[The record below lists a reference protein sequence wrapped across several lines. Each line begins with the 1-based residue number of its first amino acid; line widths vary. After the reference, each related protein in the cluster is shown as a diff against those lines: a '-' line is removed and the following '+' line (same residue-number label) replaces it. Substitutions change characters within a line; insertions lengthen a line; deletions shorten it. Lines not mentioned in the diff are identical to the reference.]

1 MLSAIARDMQQT
13 DSYLEIKHSNRLFLL
28 AKGVRVIH
36 CVGEKGAVGVVPVS
50 CCAVNCTIRFKRDS
64 GIGFYAIPAK
74 QVRREAWLRAISR
87 AGWEAKSSDRHCGE
101 HFVSGRPSWDPK
113 NVDHVPT
120 LFKDG
125 KRRANCSVPDRER
138 KERSA
143 KRAKVR
149 ENEEDVLTA
158 AGLLNMA
165 SSCEDAL
172 RDASSQTDHA
182 FPMLDPKY
190 LVSPNPELPR
200 VGCLAGRAGV
210 LETFT
215 AKIST
220 SANGKQQPKD

>member
-1 MLSAIARDMQQT
+1 M
-13 DSYLEIKHSNRLFLL
+13 
-28 AKGVRVIH
+28 
-36 CVGEKGAVGVVPVS
+36 S
-50 CCAVNCTIRFKRDS
+50 CCAVNCTNRFKRDS
-64 GIGFYAIPAK
+64 GIGFYTIPAK

-87 AGWEAKSSDRHCGE
+87 AGWEAKSSDRLCGE
-101 HFVSGRPSWDPK
+101 HFVSGRPSRDPK
-113 NVDHVPT
+113 NVDYVPT

-158 AGLLNMA
+158 AEGLLNMSAMA

-172 RDASSQTDHA
+172 RDASTQTDHA
-182 FPMLDPKY
+182 FPMLDPNY
-190 LVSPNPELPR
+190 LVPPNQELS
-200 VGCLAGRAGV
+200 VDVAALQELV